1 MENKAHY
8 ALIGTFVLIALF
20 AVIGFIAWLSNAQFD
35 QRIDEYEVSF
45 VGGVQGMS
53 QGSEVRFNGL
63 KVGEVTRLRIDPND
77 TNAVLV
83 DIEVEPGTPIDTKSV
98 GRMEPLGLTG
108 LNYIQIIPGGEG
120 FPLIKDLPG
129 KGPYRLVGEASRID
143 TLLGGG
149 GNVIEAAQTALSK
162 VNTVMSQEG
171 IDDFHEILS
180 NVKHMTENLRDMD
193 IDPELVESSLKAIE
207 QAAKDVSTA
216 ALMVDDA
223 AGDFDVLITEDVKS
237 VIARAEVSMGELDK
251 ALGSI
256 GTAADGTGELITDS
270 REAIN
275 RLSNSGLTDLEET
288 IDGLRRLIVTLGRV
302 ADNLER
308 SPAQFI
314 AGEERETVELPQ

>member
-8 ALIGTFVLIALF
+8 ALIGAFVIAVLF
-20 AVIGFIAWLSNAQFD
+20 AIIGFIAWLSNAQLD
-35 QRIDEYEVSF
+35 QRVDKYEVSY

-53 QGSEVRFNGL
+53 QGTEVRFNGL

-77 TNAVLV
+77 TNSVLV
-83 DIEVEPGTPIDTKSV
+83 DIEVEPGTPIDTKSI

-143 TLLGGG
+143 ALLGGG
-149 GNVIEAAQTALSK
+149 GNVIEAAQKALSK
-162 VNTVMSQEG
+162 VNNVMSEEG
-171 IDDFHEILS
+171 VEDFHEILS
-180 NVKHMTENLRDMD
+180 NVNQMTGNLKDLD
-193 IDPELVESSLKAIE
+193 IDGALVERTLAAIE
-207 QAAKDVSTA
+207 QAAKDVSVA
-216 ALMVDDA
+216 ANAVDVA
-223 AGDFDVLITEDVKS
+223 ANDFDTLINEDVKS
-237 VIARAEVSMGELDK
+237 ALARAEVSMAELDK

-256 GTAADGTGELITDS
+256 GTAADGTDALITDS
-270 REAIN
+270 RDAIN

-288 IDGLRRLIVTLGRV
+288 VDGLRRLIVTLGRV
-302 ADNLER
+302 ADSLER

>member
-8 ALIGTFVLIALF
+8 ALIGAFVIAVLF
-20 AVIGFIAWLSNAQFD
+20 AIIGFIAWLSNAQLD
-35 QRIDEYEVSF
+35 QRVDKYEVSY

-53 QGSEVRFNGL
+53 QGTEVRFNGL

-77 TNAVLV
+77 TNSVLV
-83 DIEVEPGTPIDTKSV
+83 DIEVEPGTPIDTKSI

-143 TLLGGG
+143 ALLGGG
-149 GNVIEAAQTALSK
+149 GNVIEAAQKALSK
-162 VNTVMSQEG
+162 VNNVMSEEG
-171 IDDFHEILS
+171 VEDFHEILS
-180 NVKHMTENLRDMD
+180 NVNQMTGNLKDLD
-193 IDPELVESSLKAIE
+193 IDGALVERTLAAIE
-207 QAAKDVSTA
+207 QAAKDVSVA
-216 ALMVDDA
+216 ANAVDVA
-223 AGDFDVLITEDVKS
+223 ANDFDTLINEDVKS
-237 VIARAEVSMGELDK
+237 ALARAEVSMAELDK
-251 ALGSI
+251 ALGAI
-256 GTAADGTGELITDS
+256 GTAADGTDALITDS
-270 REAIN
+270 RDAIN

-288 IDGLRRLIVTLGRV
+288 VDGLRRLIVTLGRV
-302 ADNLER
+302 ADSLER